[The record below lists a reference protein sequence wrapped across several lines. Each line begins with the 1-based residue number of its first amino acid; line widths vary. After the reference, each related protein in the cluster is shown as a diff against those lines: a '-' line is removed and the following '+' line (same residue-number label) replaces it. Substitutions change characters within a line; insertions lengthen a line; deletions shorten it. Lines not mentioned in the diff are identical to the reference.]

1 MKTQY
6 RIVVGLLLLT
16 LFLAVGTYL
25 RWWNLRIPVGQFV
38 VSHWVSLIGGG
49 YLLVAVPAYAILKRR
64 IPQYRGALLKVHV
77 FGNLVAFALIAIH
90 FANHL
95 GRVPLPDLGT
105 GLTSAIVVVIIV
117 ATGFLQRFGLMAG
130 QRTAWRV
137 IHVGLAFVM
146 FAIIIVHTLRNF
158 GLL

>member
-6 RIVVGLLLLT
+6 RIAVAILLLT
-16 LFLAVGTYL
+16 LFLAIGTYL

-38 VSHWVSLIGGG
+38 VSHWVAIIGGG

-64 IPQYRGALLKVHV
+64 TPQHRGALLKVHV
-77 FGNLVAFALIAIH
+77 FGNLVAFTLIAIH

-105 GLTSAIVVVIIV
+105 GLTAAVVVVIIV

-137 IHVGLAFVM
+137 IHVGLALVL
-146 FAIIIVHTLRNF
+146 FAVLVIHALRNF